1 MKKYVSNFLRITN
14 NNFYMMRI
22 VYRTDAKYVLVT
34 LLLRVISG
42 LRTSFL
48 YVYLLGIVLYC
59 VENKMEGKYIL
70 CFLQLHSQQRRITI
84 IH

>member
-22 VYRTDAKYVLVT
+22 VYQIDAKYVLVT

-48 YVYLLGIVLYC
+48 YVYLLGMVLYC
-59 VENKMEGKYIL
+59 VENKMEGKLLSYI
-70 CFLQLHSQQRRITI
+70 
-84 IH
+84 